1 MAPARGMDPGAA
13 QHAQEVRM
21 AVKAEGVAKAG
32 EGRRREQA
40 QYWVYFDG
48 EFKRYG
54 DARLGLMTH
63 ALHYGTGVFEGLR
76 AYWNPKKEQLFLL
89 QGAAHYERMRRS
101 ANVMRMTLPYSTEEL
116 VNFTLD
122 LLRRNE
128 FKSDVYIRPLL

>member
-1 MAPARGMDPGAA
+1 
-13 QHAQEVRM
+13 M

-76 AYWNPKKEQLFLL
+76 AYWNAEHEQLFILKPRE
-89 QGAAHYERMRRS
+89 HYERMHRSGRSPSRAPKRS
-101 ANVMRMTLPYSTEEL
+101 AFGFTTSTTPSP
-116 VNFTLD
+116 FTSPRLAATWT
-122 LLRRNE
+122 
-128 FKSDVYIRPLL
+128 